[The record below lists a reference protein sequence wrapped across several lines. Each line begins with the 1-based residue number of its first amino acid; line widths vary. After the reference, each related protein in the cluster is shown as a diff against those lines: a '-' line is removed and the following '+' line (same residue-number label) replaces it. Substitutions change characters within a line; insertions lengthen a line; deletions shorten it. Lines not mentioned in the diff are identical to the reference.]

1 MQNKDIA
8 ANVGLDRRQVALWRS
23 RFLEGGIEALS
34 RDAPRSGCQASV
46 MADMPSRIVQATP
59 TGPSWLNMVERFFRD
74 NTDKR
79 IRRSS
84 FTSVLELELA
94 IDMHVTQHNI
104 EPKPFIWTAN
114 ASDILAKI
122 ALAKAALAAASG

>member
-79 IRRSS
+79 ICRSS
-84 FTSVLELELA
+84 FSSETVTSG
-94 IDMHVTQHNI
+94 MRT
-104 EPKPFIWTAN
+104 
-114 ASDILAKI
+114 
-122 ALAKAALAAASG
+122 AASSSRWAASAGG